1 MVVALLPLSLFS
13 SILLSQ
19 LRVLIKAVLVMVVTR
34 NCAVLISRQVIRLL
48 FICVEIVFGFN
59 VFNFTWMIAVK
70 RLKSWSNKA
79 EVEFSVEVEILARVR
94 HKNLLTL
101 RGYCAEGQE
110 RLIVYDYMTNLSL
123 LSHLHGQHS
132 AESHLDWTRRMCI
145 ALGAAEGIVST
156 IKRPITDWALP
167 LACERKFSELADAR
181 LDGLYNEEELK
192 RLVFIGLICAHN
204 QPEKRPTMLEVVE
217 LIKGDKEKFAA
228 LESDEMFKSPP
239 AAEDSC
245 ESVSDEEQKQDI
257 ENVRAL
263 EIEYDL

>member
-1 MVVALLPLSLFS
+1 MFMYKEFEQ
-13 SILLSQ
+13 ILLS
-19 LRVLIKAVLVMVVTR
+19 VSVVSDLIKASILP
-34 NCAVLISRQVIRLL
+34 N
-48 FICVEIVFGFN
+48 
-59 VFNFTWMIAVK
+59 IAVK

-79 EVEFSVEVEILARVR
+79 EVEFSVEVEILARVW

-145 ALGAAEGIVST
+145 ALGAAEGIV
-156 IKRPITDWALP
+156 
-167 LACERKFSELADAR
+167 ELADAR
-181 LDGLYNEEELK
+181 LDGVYSEEELK

-245 ESVSDEEQKQDI
+245 ESVSDEEQKHEI
-257 ENVRAL
+257 ENV
-263 EIEYDL
+263 